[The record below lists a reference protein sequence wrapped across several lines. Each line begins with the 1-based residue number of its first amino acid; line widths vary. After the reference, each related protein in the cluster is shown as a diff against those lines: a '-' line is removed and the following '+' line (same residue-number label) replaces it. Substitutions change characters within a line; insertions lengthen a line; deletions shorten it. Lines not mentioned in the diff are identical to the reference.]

1 MNKIRALTLAL
12 LVIVSTGFVFGSFG
26 FTSVSAERGVSVQVV
41 NDDRAY
47 VGYQSSDLTVRDGET
62 VDLVAVK
69 NRFTNSID
77 IGDITIE
84 DGNFTISNLT
94 PPTNIP
100 PGERRDIRG
109 TVECTPNVT
118 QEIELTVT
126 LRGGGVTT
134 QIFGDAETREFSLT
148 CEPEEN
154 SISSRT
160 HIQSEIGV

>member
-1 MNKIRALTLAL
+1 MNKIRTLTLAL
-12 LVIVSTGFVFGSFG
+12 LIIVSPGFVLGSFG

-62 VDLVAVK
+62 VDLVEVK
-69 NRFTNSID
+69 NRFTNTID

-84 DGNFTISNLT
+84 DGNFRISNLN

-109 TVECTPNVT
+109 TVECTPNET
-118 QEIELTVT
+118 QKIGLTVT
-126 LRGGGVTT
+126 LKGSGVTA
-134 QIFGDAETREFSLT
+134 QIFGDTETREFTLR
-148 CEPEEN
+148 CAPETEE
-154 SISSRT
+154 SP
-160 HIQSEIGV
+160 